1 MTQADFQVDLSELR
15 QLKQKLT
22 KSKDRLEE
30 SLRRMKDTGPKNLG
44 KRSLDSACEDFED
57 DWEHGLNETKKRIE
71 ILEEGIDAIL
81 KNYEKTE
88 SEIHKSLTQSTR
100 GR

>member
-1 MTQADFQVDLSELR
+1 MADFEVDLAELR
-15 QLKQKLT
+15 KLKSKLT
-22 KSKDRLEE
+22 SSKDRMEE

-44 KRSLDSACEDFED
+44 KRSLDAACEDFED
-57 DWEHGLNETKKRIE
+57 DWEHGLSETKKRIE

-88 SEIHKSLTQSTR
+88 SEIHKSLTSSTG